1 MPGKPG
7 KPVRR
12 SLRGVPA
19 VALAAVLAAGALAGC
34 GAAPKAGTA
43 ALVDGDR
50 ITVRTLGGTVRDWWG
65 QLQSDPAA
73 AQVWARTA
81 SAQGADPGAGPGSV
95 PAEPGEADMRGA
107 LNLLVSFRI
116 ADEAAE
122 RAGVTV
128 SDGRTS
134 QVGELLERR
143 GGAETITLA
152 SGLPRERARDFA
164 RFMAVQDALMRHFGA
179 DGVPQS
185 PANARATQR
194 FQTLL
199 VETAAA
205 MDVEI
210 NPRYGSF
217 DPQQVA
223 IGPVANELST
233 PGTGSPQA

>member
-1 MPGKPG
+1 MPGK
-7 KPVRR
+7 
-12 SLRGVPA
+12 SLRRVPA
-19 VALAAVLAAGALAGC
+19 AALAAVLAAGALAGC
-34 GAAPKAGTA
+34 DAAPKAGTA

-50 ITVRTLGGTVRDWWG
+50 ITVRTLGDTVETWWG
-65 QLQSDPAA
+65 QLRRDPAA
-73 AQVWARTA
+73 GQIWARSGNGAAQAGEPGTA
-81 SAQGADPGAGPGSV
+81 

-128 SDGRTS
+128 SGGRTAEI
-134 QVGELLERR
+134 VDLLGR
-143 GGAETITLA
+143 GGASAETITLA
-152 SGLPRERARDFA
+152 NGLPRERTRDFA

-185 PANARATQR
+185 PANMQATQR
-194 FQTLL
+194 FQALL
-199 VETAAA
+199 VETAGA

-217 DPQQVA
+217 DPQRVA
-223 IGPVANELST
+223 IGPLSEELST
-233 PGTGSPQA
+233 PATESARA